1 MNFLVNLFE
10 DYNRINKKKSVNI
23 EEIPDNFKVI
33 LNHESYRKDLK
44 RLFENLKNEFFKG
57 KKFNSNPELNY
68 VEKDRVLKFLL
79 ENESVKIILK
89 KFYRDYS
96 RAHML
101 YNDEIMNEFY
111 ATMRNSKRMLN
122 IHDMV
127 ELCNA
132 DYIKLEKDLIAIEN
146 KMNIESQITE
156 FENFIKEE
164 KEYSKI

>member
-1 MNFLVNLFE
+1 ML
-10 DYNRINKKKSVNI
+10 I
-23 EEIPDNFKVI
+23 
-33 LNHESYRKDLK
+33 
-44 RLFENLKNEFFKG
+44 
-57 KKFNSNPELNY
+57 
-68 VEKDRVLKFLL
+68 
-79 ENESVKIILK
+79 K
-89 KFYRDYS
+89 KFYNNYS
-96 RAHML
+96 KAHKN
-101 YNDEIMNEFY
+101 YDEQIMNVFNT
-111 ATMRNSKRMLN
+111 TMRDSKRMLN

>member
-1 MNFLVNLFE
+1 
-10 DYNRINKKKSVNI
+10 
-23 EEIPDNFKVI
+23 
-33 LNHESYRKDLK
+33 
-44 RLFENLKNEFFKG
+44 
-57 KKFNSNPELNY
+57 
-68 VEKDRVLKFLL
+68 
-79 ENESVKIILK
+79 
-89 KFYRDYS
+89 
-96 RAHML
+96 
-101 YNDEIMNEFY
+101 
-111 ATMRNSKRMLN
+111 MRNSKRMLN